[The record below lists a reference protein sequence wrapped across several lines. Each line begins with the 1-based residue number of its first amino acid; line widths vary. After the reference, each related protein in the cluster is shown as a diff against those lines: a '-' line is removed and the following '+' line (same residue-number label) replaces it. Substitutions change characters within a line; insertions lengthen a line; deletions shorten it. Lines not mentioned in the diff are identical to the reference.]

1 MTKYCIITTTCDK
14 VETANKI
21 IDTLLQKRLV
31 ACCQMTK
38 IESRYWWKDEIVK
51 EPEFLIQMK
60 AKKDLFKEIEKEIL
74 NIHDYETCEI
84 LSYNIEEGNEK
95 YLKWMEEE
103 IK

>member
-1 MTKYCIITTTCDK
+1 
-14 VETANKI
+14 
-21 IDTLLQKRLV
+21 
-31 ACCQMTK
+31 
-38 IESRYWWKDEIVK
+38 
-51 EPEFLIQMK
+51 MK
-60 AKKDLFKEIEKEIL
+60 TKKDLFKKIEKEIL